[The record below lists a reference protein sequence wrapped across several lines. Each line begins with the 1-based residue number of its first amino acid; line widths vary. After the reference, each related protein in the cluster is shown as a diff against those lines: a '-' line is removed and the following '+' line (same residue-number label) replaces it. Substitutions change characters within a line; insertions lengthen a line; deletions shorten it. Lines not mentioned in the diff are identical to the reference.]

1 MKSLVETDSGEEV
14 DKIVYKKFTQI
25 CPMDALWQVET
36 GHGQGVK
43 YSIKNFDWCTDK
55 WEFITKKVNRPT
67 PVKKWSKMLNSFHLR
82 KAKNEKLPIPI

>member
-36 GHGQGVK
+36 GHAQK
-43 YSIKNFDWCTDK
+43 SQKFNKTI
-55 WEFITKKVNRPT
+55 
-67 PVKKWSKMLNSFHLR
+67 LR
-82 KAKNEKLPIPI
+82 LMDRQMKLEKLTDQHQWKSDPKC